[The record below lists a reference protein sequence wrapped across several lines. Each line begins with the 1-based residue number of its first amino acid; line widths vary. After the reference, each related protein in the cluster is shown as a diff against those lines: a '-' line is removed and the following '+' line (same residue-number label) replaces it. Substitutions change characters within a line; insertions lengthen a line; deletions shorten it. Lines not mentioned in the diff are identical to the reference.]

1 MFIKIFSFIIIIA
14 LLFSDL
20 KKIIEKIKQF
30 LKKYIS

>member
-1 MFIKIFSFIIIIA
+1 MFIKIFSFIIIIV
-14 LLFSDL
+14 LFFSDL